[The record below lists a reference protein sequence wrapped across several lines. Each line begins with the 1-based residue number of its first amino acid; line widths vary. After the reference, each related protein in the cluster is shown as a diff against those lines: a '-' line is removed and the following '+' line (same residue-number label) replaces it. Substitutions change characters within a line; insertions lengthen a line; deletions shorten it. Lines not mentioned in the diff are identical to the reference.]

1 MKHQNTA
8 PAIHVKHFFSEAS
21 VNHDNDNAG
30 ELLIGAPAIA
40 AMLGIKRRQV
50 YKLLYAGILPTF
62 KLGGSVAARRS
73 TLSTWLAEQERQA
86 A

>member
-1 MKHQNTA
+1 L
-8 PAIHVKHFFSEAS
+8 
-21 VNHDNDNAG
+21 NHDNDNAG

-40 AMLGIKRRQV
+40 AALGIRRRQV
-50 YKLLYAGILPTF
+50 YKLQDAGILPTF

-73 TLSTWLAEQERQA
+73 TLTAWLAEQEQKARTA